1 MITYEEFKK
10 LEIKVA
16 EIKEVTEHPQADK
29 LYVIKVDIG
38 GEEKQ
43 IVAGIRT
50 KYQKEELIGRKIIL
64 LNNLEPAVIRGIESQ
79 GMLFAASDEEN
90 LSILTLDRPIIK
102 NGAIVK

>member
-16 EIKEVTEHPQADK
+16 SIKEVIEHPQADK

-50 KYQKEELIGRKIIL
+50 KYQKEELVGKQIIL
-64 LNNLEPAVIRGIESQ
+64 LANLEPAVIRGVESQ
-79 GMLFAASDEEN
+79 GMLLAASDEET
-90 LSILTLDRPIIK
+90 LSILTLDKPVK